1 MAQDPE
7 ITGTPEQ
14 PAEPQDND
22 AAGKAAEE
30 PLPEGAASELAD
42 LRAKA
47 IELQKTADQLKDQL
61 LRKAAEFEN
70 YRRRTDTE
78 YASVIRNANES
89 LLLSILPVVDDFARS
104 LKAGKVQ
111 KDFESLYRGLEL
123 IQNKLL
129 RTLETEGVK
138 PFESVGKPFD
148 VDFHDALLQLPRA
161 GVEPHT
167 VIEEVERGY
176 MYNDR
181 VLRHAKVIVSSEPG
195 ENDSEKAD
203 E

>member
-7 ITGTPEQ
+7 TTRPPEQ
-14 PAEPQDND
+14 PAEPQDSD
-22 AAGKAAEE
+22 PAGKAVEE
-30 PLPEGAASELAD
+30 PLSEGVAAELAE
-42 LRAKA
+42 LRAKS

-70 YRRRTDTE
+70 YRRRTETE

-104 LKAGKVQ
+104 LKAGKDQ
-111 KDFESLYRGLEL
+111 KDFDALYRGLEL

-129 RTLETEGVK
+129 RTLEAEGVK
-138 PFESVGKPFD
+138 PFESVGKPFN
-148 VDFHDALLQLPRA
+148 VDFHDALLQIPRA
-161 GVEPHT
+161 DVEPHT

-195 ENDSEKAD
+195 AGDMEKAD
-203 E
+203 A

>member
-7 ITGTPEQ
+7 TTRTPEQ
-14 PAEPQDND
+14 PAESQDNN
-22 AAGKAAEE
+22 AAGKAVEE
-30 PLPEGAASELAD
+30 PLSEGLSPELAD
-42 LRAKA
+42 LRAKT

-78 YASVIRNANES
+78 YTSVVRNANES
-89 LLLSILPVVDDFARS
+89 LLLSILPVVDDLARS
-104 LKAGKVQ
+104 LKAGKDRN
-111 KDFESLYRGLEL
+111 DFDALYRGLEL
-123 IQNKLL
+123 ILNKLL
-129 RTLETEGVK
+129 RTLEAEGVK
-138 PFESVGKPFD
+138 PFESVGKPFN

-161 GVEPHT
+161 DVDPHT
-167 VIEEVERGY
+167 VIEEVEGGY

-181 VLRHAKVIVSSEPG
+181 VLRHARVIVSSEPA
-195 ENDSEKAD
+195 ENDTEQAD